1 MRKYELMYI
10 IQPAIEEDA
19 KKALVERFNEIL
31 TSNGAEIIEA
41 KEWGKRRLAYEINDL
56 REGFYQIL
64 KVTADSKA
72 IDEYTRLANINEDII
87 RHIAVRID
95 DIKVKAKK

>member
-56 REGFYQIL
+56 REGFYQIV
-64 KVTADSKA
+64 KVNADSKA
-72 IDEYTRLANINEDII
+72 IDEYIRLANINEDII

-95 DIKVKAKK
+95 DK